1 MTELGSCEYLCV
13 SMYIHIFTYP
23 HTCVR
28 MCLRRY
34 VGMIV
39 FYSAFVSSQI
49 CSSVHSVD
57 INVFLLV
64 QIMLK

>member
-1 MTELGSCEYLCV
+1 MRVPVCKHV
-13 SMYIHIFTYP
+13 HIFTYP

-28 MCLRRY
+28 ICLRRY

-39 FYSAFVSSQI
+39 FYPAFVSSQI
-49 CSSVHSVD
+49 CFSVHSVD